1 MSTLTIEVLNN
12 FTPEKIF
19 DFLNEDFLSEEG
31 DSNPLAIY
39 LDNFELCTRFQQVIM
54 F

>member
-1 MSTLTIEVLNN
+1 MSTLTIEELNN

-31 DSNPLAIY
+31 DSNPLYILTILSFA
-39 LDNFELCTRFQQVIM
+39 LDSNKS
-54 F
+54 